1 MIVIRSRK
9 LRKVLSVVLPVLMV
23 AAVVCGAF
31 IFREKSYIPVSF
43 TVAILSLLLF
53 FCGFERK
60 RTGTG
65 RLVLV
70 AIMVALS
77 VAGRFIPLFKPITAL
92 TVLTAIWLG
101 GESGF
106 LVGALSALISNFYFG
121 QGPWTP
127 FQMLAWGLIGLVAG
141 LLSRPLKRH
150 RGWLCLYGVLAGIA
164 YSMIMDVWT
173 VLWTNG
179 GFRLSLYF
187 AAMGTA
193 IPYTV
198 IYALS
203 NLVFLRI
210 FAKPIG
216 QKLERIRKKYGI

>member
-1 MIVIRSRK
+1 MLVIRNRK
-9 LRKVLSVVLPVLMV
+9 LRKGLSVLLPILI
-23 AAVVCGAF
+23 AAVVGIGALC
-31 IFREKSYIPVSF
+31 FREKSYIPISF
-43 TVAILSLLLF
+43 AVAILSLLLF

-92 TVLTAIWLG
+92 TVLTAVYLG

-127 FQMLAWGLIGLVAG
+127 FQMLAWGIIGLVAG
-141 LLSRPLKRH
+141 FLSRPLKRH
-150 RGWLCLYGVLAGIA
+150 RVLLCLYGVLAGIA

-173 VLWTNG
+173 VLWTSG
-179 GFRLSLYF
+179 GFRLSLYL
-187 AAMGTA
+187 AAVVTA

-203 NLVFLRI
+203 NLFFLWV

-216 QKLERIRKKYGI
+216 QKLERIHRVYGI